1 MGLRNRFAQRC
12 SSLEHE
18 PETEE
23 DFETHEPRPSEI
35 SKVTAILLFIG
46 LVCLPFSFTVQSYLS
61 VSNTVLLFIFSLYI
75 IPVYMMAAANL
86 LILVIGDERG
96 HLKFRAC
103 SA

>member
-1 MGLRNRFAQRC
+1 MGLRNRFPQRS
-12 SSLEHE
+12 SSLESE
-18 PETEE
+18 AKE
-23 DFETHEPRPSEI
+23 DFETPEPRPSEI

-75 IPVYMMAAANL
+75 IPVYMMAAAQL
-86 LILVIGDERG
+86 LVLVIGDEKV
-96 HLKFRAC
+96 HLKSRAC